1 MYISYNVVDGN
12 EYATAVRSVR
22 SGEKVTKEDRV
33 YLGRVVDK
41 SRGIYR
47 SKKRGLFT
55 YDVETGEFGRAPD
68 DAEGI
73 QPRRRN
79 ARPERPRLSY
89 SFGDVYLLCRFL
101 KSSGLMAC
109 ADACGHASPDTVRA
123 LLCFYVLTSLANCH
137 AEDWWGL
144 TFASLLFP
152 SARMGSQR
160 VSEALADLGSEDAKR
175 GFMRAYL
182 GLLGKGKG
190 AGRGDGK
197 AGPAEDG
204 GILIDSTGL
213 PNSSR
218 LPCTAVSNHNGEVSE
233 EVRLIYV
240 VQQGTGLPLFFRYVA
255 GNVVDVSTV
264 TRTIAELKALGINT
278 KFAILDA
285 GYYSHANADAL
296 MEAGVSFLTRMRSTF
311 TVYKDLVRD
320 HLAGLESR
328 ENVVLYHGRFVYVE
342 CHEVKL
348 GAKANRR
355 GYAYLCKDSAMRREL
370 ERDAA
375 RRATERG
382 TKAAEAFDGLAEQG
396 VFVLVSS
403 RRIAKEKLLDLYY
416 TRDQVEKVF
425 EVCKQDAKALPVAVQ
440 GEETFRGHL
449 LMCFMAT
456 VAHRMM
462 ADVLS
467 SKAPRSGLTVSSML
481 SILHEQHAIAY
492 DGQYVTTEP
501 TKKMGLAYKAFGIRC
516 PDVIT
521 DPAGLI
527 VG

>member
-22 SGEKVTKEDRV
+22 SGSKVTKEDRV

-41 SRGIYR
+41 ERGIYR
-47 SKKRGLFT
+47 SRERGLFT
-55 YDVETGEFGRAPD
+55 YDVATGEFGRAPD
-68 DAEGI
+68 DAEAI

-79 ARPERPRLSY
+79 ARQGRPRLSY
-89 SFGDVYLLCRFL
+89 SFGDVFLLCRFL
-101 KSSGLMAC
+101 HSSGLMAC
-109 ADACGHASPDTVRA
+109 ADACGHPSADTVRA
-123 LLCFYVLTSLANCH
+123 LLCFYVLTSLANRH
-137 AEDWWGL
+137 AQDWWEL

-152 SARMGSQR
+152 GARISSQR
-160 VSEALADLGSEDAKR
+160 VSEVLADLGSEDAKR
-175 GFMRAYL
+175 RFMRAYL
-182 GLLGKGKG
+182 ALLGRGGGKAKGKGKG
-190 AGRGDGK
+190 PAG
-197 AGPAEDG
+197 DG

-213 PNSSR
+213 PNCPG

-264 TRTIAELKALGINT
+264 TRTIAELKAMGVNT

-285 GYYSHANADAL
+285 GYHGHANAEAL
-296 MEAGVSFLTRMRSTF
+296 MDARVSFLTRTRSTF

-320 HLAGLESR
+320 HLAGLECR
-328 ENVVLYHGRFVYVE
+328 ENAVLYHGRFVYVE
-342 CHEVKL
+342 CHEVAL
-348 GAKANRR
+348 GSGGDRR

-375 RRATERG
+375 RRATEKG
-382 TKAAEAFDGLAEQG
+382 TPAAAAFDKLAEQG
-396 VFVLVSS
+396 VFVLVGS
-403 RRIAKEKLLDLYY
+403 RRIAREKLLDLYY

-440 GEETFRGHL
+440 SEETFRGHL

-462 ADVLS
+462 ADVLT
-467 SKAPRSGLTVSSML
+467 SKAPKSGLTVSSML
-481 SILHEQHAIAY
+481 AILHEQHAIDY

-501 TKKMGLAYKAFGIRC
+501 TKKMSQAYKAFGIKC
-516 PDVIT
+516 PEVIR
-521 DPAGLI
+521 DPTGLV